1 MNFGGKQFKNITN
14 ISKSNLSFLI
24 DIAER
29 LRWSNFPSF
38 DYAKK
43 KKKKTGIQ
51 VLVESNS

>member
-1 MNFGGKQFKNITN
+1 MNFDGKQFKNITN